1 MNADAV
7 DFECIHGLSSFD
19 KHYVRKPED
28 FAAFAPSLPRLS
40 SVAEQLK
47 RKSANYNYSRE
58 SLAHVIREQ
67 YEKVGCIDAVT
78 KERIAALKSIHTF
91 TVITAHQPSLLTGP
105 LYFIHKILSAIVTAQ
120 KIQEELP
127 EKRIIPL
134 FIIGGEDHD
143 FDEMNHLHYKNDRYE
158 WSSAES
164 GGSVGRM
171 STEGIVNVLD
181 ELEPSLSQTF
191 YGTEIL
197 SLLRSSFKGERSV
210 GEAMQYF
217 LIKLFHDEP
226 LIVVQMDDIAFK
238 KAFIP
243 QIINEVLHE
252 RSREPV
258 EKTQA
263 ELKNLG
269 YGEQALARDINFFY
283 LHDGQRRRIVLA
295 DNNKYEVLDSDI
307 QFSRKEMELHIE
319 QYPDRFSPNVIMRPL
334 YQEYIFPNL
343 AYIGGGG
350 ELAYWMERNR
360 QFENFNLTFPMLIRR
375 HSAAIVSEKNWRKM
389 KQFSIDLCQWMG
401 QIHDVENHW
410 LDRDFSDHLDLSI
423 AFKQIH
429 TAFDDLKSRMIEI
442 DESLL
447 YANEAARVDALK
459 PLQRLEKKLRRSIKK
474 KESIKKR
481 QLREIYADLFPQG
494 NLQERYS
501 NFLQFYESR
510 GPRLFE
516 DLKEAF
522 KPFKPEMV
530 IITCP

>member
-1 MNADAV
+1 MNSDAV

-28 FAAFAPSLPRLS
+28 FASFAPTLPRLS
-40 SVAEQLK
+40 SVAEQIK
-47 RKSANYNYSRE
+47 RKSGNYNYSRE
-58 SLAHVIREQ
+58 SLAHVIRDQ
-67 YEKVGCIDAVT
+67 YEKVDCINSIT
-78 KERIAALKSIHTF
+78 KERIEALKSIHTF

-120 KIQEELP
+120 KIQEEFP
-127 EKRIIPL
+127 DKRIIPL

-158 WSSAES
+158 WPSTES

-171 STEGIVNVLD
+171 STEGIVGVLD

-197 SLLRSSFKGERSV
+197 DLLRSSFNGERSV
-210 GEAMQYF
+210 GDAMQYF
-217 LIKLFHDEP
+217 LIKLFHAEP
-226 LIVVQMDDIAFK
+226 LIVVQMDDIALK
-238 KAFIP
+238 KAFVP
-243 QIINEVLHE
+243 HIIDEVLHE

-258 EKTQA
+258 EKTQE
-263 ELKNLG
+263 ELKILG

-283 LHDGQRRRIVLA
+283 LHDGQRRRIVLM
-295 DNNKYEVLDSDI
+295 DNKYEVLDSDME
-307 QFSRKEMELHIE
+307 FSRKEMKSHIE
-319 QYPDRFSPNVIMRPL
+319 QHPERFSPNVIMRPL

-350 ELAYWMERNR
+350 ELAYWIERKR
-360 QFENFNLTFPMLIRR
+360 QFEEFNLTFPMLIRR
-375 HSAAIVSEKNWRKM
+375 HSAAIVSEKNWNKM
-389 KQFSIDLCQWMG
+389 KDFSIDLCQWMG
-401 QIHDVENHW
+401 QIHDLENHW
-410 LDRDFSDHLDLSI
+410 LDQDFSDLLDLST
-423 AFKQIH
+423 AYKRIH
-429 TAFDDLKSRMIEI
+429 TAFDDLKSRMNDI

-474 KESIKKR
+474 KESIKNR
-481 QLREIYADLFPQG
+481 QLREIYADFFPQS

-501 NFLQFYESR
+501 NFLQFYERR
-510 GPRLFE
+510 GPQLFE

-522 KPFKPEMV
+522 EPFKPEMA